1 MAPLFPQASMI
12 PNSRDQWSLSTNQVP
27 AMSINIPS
35 MLQQN
40 NTPNPVLVGVH
51 GFDSVK
57 QFPTKPNQTVSLH
70 DLDADFEYIIDTD
83 VNNQPSYK
91 ILEYNQITEEE
102 YKEKYSKAVNKISTL
117 PSVEEYNKLVQ
128 EHNEALKRID
138 RLEKEVSENAKQSIR
153 NAELFRS
160 TDKPADTAIAGFAAQ
175 PGNTRDISEVKSQ

>member
-1 MAPLFPQASMI
+1 MAPLFPQTSMI

-70 DLDADFEYIIDTD
+70 DLDADFECGSAKYI
-83 VNNQPSYK
+83 
-91 ILEYNQITEEE
+91 
-102 YKEKYSKAVNKISTL
+102 
-117 PSVEEYNKLVQ
+117 
-128 EHNEALKRID
+128 
-138 RLEKEVSENAKQSIR
+138 
-153 NAELFRS
+153 
-160 TDKPADTAIAGFAAQ
+160 
-175 PGNTRDISEVKSQ
+175 SQ